1 MRLRTRPANGG
12 VQGGDCMQP
21 VEPTPEEIRMMCL
34 KIQAEWTEA
43 DRLARVTDDEA
54 RRLMSGWRPP
64 DVTVGN

>member
-1 MRLRTRPANGG
+1 
-12 VQGGDCMQP
+12 MQP